1 MRRTPGVIAVA
12 VLVAALCSRAT
23 QAAGVPSLAYSSD
36 LRAGLLQRVFGE
48 SRDARFALEARYG
61 DPNGES
67 LLRSYAFHVALVPHP
82 ALAAALPSDLLS
94 DAAELAARYGRQI
107 SQSFSTGLSS
117 AYEPLALGAEQRF
130 GISLETPAPLV
141 AAYQPVAP
149 PPPAASAGPGRFNLS
164 FASPDAQTLS
174 PLVSFTPIFSPIHGF
189 DAGFSG
195 TPKALEQY
203 GSAQADTVS
212 VPVPVRLGNLHVQTR
227 FEGAQVQSP
236 QLSLDERA
244 SGVGA
249 NFDVRAGNRNVNVDL
264 SSRFE
269 HLTRNADAAFASSN
283 FDGTSTLQLPADR
296 APILIPAYADVSKR
310 TLSTGIAVPVTRS
323 LTLGM
328 QYDTEHLQGGYGT
341 PGLANLDAN
350 NNTYGAK
357 LTFALPHSASAIS
370 LSAKQYRYQDN
381 LIPTNA
387 FTQTRAD
394 LNFTVKF

>member
-1 MRRTPGVIAVA
+1 MRRTLGVIAVA
-12 VLVAALCSRAT
+12 VLATALCSRAT
-23 QAAGVPSLAYSSD
+23 QAAGDPSLAYSSD

-48 SRDARFALEARYG
+48 SADARFALEARYG
-61 DPNGES
+61 DPNAES
-67 LLRSYAFHVALVPHP
+67 LLRSYAFHVALAPH
-82 ALAAALPSDLLS
+82 ATLAAALPSDLLS

-107 SQSFSTGLSS
+107 SQSFSTGASP
-117 AYEPLALGAEQRF
+117 AYEPIALGAEQRF

-149 PPPAASAGPGRFNLS
+149 PPAASAGPGTFDLS
-164 FASPDAQTLS
+164 FGSRNPQAASPI
-174 PLVSFTPIFSPIHGF
+174 VSFTPIFSPIHGF

-195 TPKALEQY
+195 TPQALEY
-203 GSAQADTVS
+203 GSAQSDAVS

-244 SGVGA
+244 SGIGA

-269 HLTRNADAAFASSN
+269 HMTRNADATFASSN

-296 APILIPAYADVSKR
+296 PPVLIPAYADVSKR

-323 LTLGM
+323 LTFGM
-328 QYDTEHLQGGYGT
+328 QYDMEHLQGGYGAA
-341 PGLANLDAN
+341 GLSNLDAN
-350 NNTYGAK
+350 NNAYGAK

-387 FTQTRAD
+387 YTQTRAD

>member
-1 MRRTPGVIAVA
+1 MRRTVGVIAVA
-12 VLVAALCSRAT
+12 VLATALCSRAT
-23 QAAGVPSLAYSSD
+23 QAAGAPSLAYSSD

-48 SRDARFALEARYG
+48 SADARFALEARYG

-67 LLRSYAFHVALVPHP
+67 LLRSYAFHVALIPRP
-82 ALAAALPSDLLS
+82 RFAAALPSDLLS

-107 SQSFSTGLSS
+107 AQSFSIGVSS
-117 AYEPLALGAEQRF
+117 AYEPIALGAQQHF

-141 AAYQPVAP
+141 ATYQPVA
-149 PPPAASAGPGRFNLS
+149 PPPAASAGPGTFDLS
-164 FASPDAQTLS
+164 FGSRDPQAPASPI
-174 PLVSFTPIFSPIHGF
+174 VSFTPIFSPIHGF

-195 TPKALEQY
+195 TPKALEY
-203 GSAQADTVS
+203 GSAQSDTVS

-236 QLSLDERA
+236 QLSLDESA
-244 SGVGA
+244 SGIGA

-269 HLTRNADAAFASSN
+269 HMTRNADATFASSN
-283 FDGTSTLQLPADR
+283 FDGTSTLQLPTDR
-296 APILIPAYADVSKR
+296 PPILVPAYADVSKR

-328 QYDTEHLQGGYGT
+328 QYDTEHLQGGYGA
-341 PGLANLDAN
+341 PGLSNLDAN

-357 LTFALPHSASAIS
+357 RTFALPHSASAIS

>member
-1 MRRTPGVIAVA
+1 MRRTLGVIAVA
-12 VLVAALCSRAT
+12 VLATVLCSRAA
-23 QAAGVPSLAYSSD
+23 QAAAVPSLAYSSD
-36 LRAGLLQRVFGE
+36 LGAGLLQRVFGE
-48 SRDARFALEARYG
+48 SADARFALEARYG

-82 ALAAALPSDLLS
+82 MLAAALPSDLLS

-107 SQSFSTGLSS
+107 SQSFPTGVSS
-117 AYEPLALGAEQRF
+117 AYEPIALGAQPRF

-141 AAYQPVAP
+141 AAYQPVT
-149 PPPAASAGPGRFNLS
+149 PPPAASTGPGTFDLS
-164 FASPDAQTLS
+164 FGSRDPQAASPI
-174 PLVSFTPIFSPIHGF
+174 VSFTPIFSPIHGF
-189 DAGFSG
+189 DAGFAG
-195 TPKALEQY
+195 TPKALEY
-203 GSAQADTVS
+203 GSAQADAVS

-244 SGVGA
+244 SGIGA

-269 HLTRNADAAFASSN
+269 RMTRNADAAFASSN

-296 APILIPAYADVSKR
+296 PPILIPAYADISKR

-328 QYDTEHLQGGYGT
+328 QYDTEHLQGGYGA
-341 PGLANLDAN
+341 PGLSNLDAN
-350 NNTYGAK
+350 NNTYGAR

-381 LIPTNA
+381 LIPANA

>member
-1 MRRTPGVIAVA
+1 MRRTLGAIAIAVLA
-12 VLVAALCSRAT
+12 TALCSRAT
-23 QAAGVPSLAYSSD
+23 QAAGAPSLAYSSD
-36 LRAGLLQRVFGE
+36 LGAGLLQRVFGE
-48 SRDARFALEARYG
+48 SADARFALEARYG
-61 DPNGES
+61 DPNAES
-67 LLRSYAFHVALVPHP
+67 LLRSYAFHVALVPRP
-82 ALAAALPSDLLS
+82 VRAGVLPSDLLS
-94 DAAELAARYGRQI
+94 DAAELAARYDRQI
-107 SQSFSTGLSS
+107 SQFSSAVS
-117 AYEPLALGAEQRF
+117 PAYEPIALGAEQHF

-149 PPPAASAGPGRFNLS
+149 PPSAAAGPGTFDLS
-164 FASPDAQTLS
+164 FGSRDPQQAASPI
-174 PLVSFTPIFSPIHGF
+174 VSFTPIFSPILGF

-195 TPKALEQY
+195 TPKALEY
-203 GSAQADTVS
+203 GSAQSDAVS

-244 SGVGA
+244 SGIGA

-269 HLTRNADAAFASSN
+269 HMTRNADATFASSN

-296 APILIPAYADVSKR
+296 PPVLIPAYADVSKR

-328 QYDTEHLQGGYGT
+328 QYDTEHLQGGYGAA
-341 PGLANLDAN
+341 GLSNLDAN

-357 LTFALPHSASAIS
+357 LTFALPHSTSAIS